1 MNKKCCE
8 LFEKAK
14 RAPKNIRFAEIGFLC
29 ECIGVKLERIRG
41 SHHIYRSGCP
51 FFLISLQKMK
61 DGKAKPYQ
69 VRQLGNFIE
78 ENNLISKE

>member
-1 MNKKCCE
+1 M
-8 LFEKAK
+8 
-14 RAPKNIRFAEIGFLC
+14 
-29 ECIGVKLERIRG
+29 KLERIKG
-41 SHHIYRSGCP
+41 SHHIYKSSSP

-69 VRQLGNFIE
+69 VRQLVNFIE